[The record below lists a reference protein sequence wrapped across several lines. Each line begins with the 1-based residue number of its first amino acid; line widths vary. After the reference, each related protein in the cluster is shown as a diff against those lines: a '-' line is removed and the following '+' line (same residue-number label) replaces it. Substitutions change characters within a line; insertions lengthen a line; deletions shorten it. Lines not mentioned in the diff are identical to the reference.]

1 MKRLTHKRK
10 QLLATLAL
18 MLAVCLFFVWLGAGM
33 YRSVPQADRGKLYL
47 RMDTGDQ
54 ALMGDVKLQLKRYP
68 GDIPVVL
75 VDGVSLSQRQVP
87 ESAYVNNSEALITA
101 LSGLLGEANVKKK

>member
-33 YRSVPQADRGKLYL
+33 YRSVPQADRGGLMPTFLLYGVFPLLVVVFSYRRIREIL
-47 RMDTGDQ
+47 REVELPPEEI
-54 ALMGDVKLQLKRYP
+54 AKREQDSY
-68 GDIPVVL
+68 
-75 VDGVSLSQRQVP
+75 
-87 ESAYVNNSEALITA
+87 
-101 LSGLLGEANVKKK
+101 SGK